1 MKRARAAINSL
12 IIKLVGDVVRMAS
25 RETRVNF
32 ALSLIA
38 DDVRRQSGLE
48 NWKLFHRIYMRF
60 LKSYPMQPSI
70 ETLRTYGFY
79 KMIGELKNVPGD
91 IVECGVGRARYLV
104 VFEYANQFFGLGRK
118 VYGFDTFSGFPE
130 AQENDIGIRVL
141 EAGAIVGWESN
152 SAHLARFVIETD
164 SRSSESVVKDEQSI
178 SVVTIP
184 GLFKDTL
191 STNLPDKIAF
201 LHADADLYES
211 TRDILAEALPRMSS
225 GGWIVFDELHET
237 ERWPGVKKAV
247 DEFCAPKGLFPQ
259 WIPELHRFGI
269 QIP

>member
-1 MKRARAAINSL
+1 MKRIRTTINSL
-12 IIKLVGDVVRMAS
+12 AIQFIGDIMRMAS
-25 RETRVNF
+25 HETRINF

-38 DDVRRQSGLE
+38 EHVRRQPELE
-48 NWKLFHRIYMRF
+48 NWKLFNRIYMRF

-79 KMIGELKNVPGD
+79 RMLGELKNVPGD
-91 IVECGVGRARYLV
+91 IVECGVGHARYLV
-104 VFEYANQFFGLGRK
+104 VFEYANQFFALGRT

-130 AQENDIGIRVL
+130 AHENDIGLRVAD
-141 EAGAIVGWESN
+141 AGSILGWESN

-164 SRSSESVVKDEQSI
+164 RRASESVLKDVQSNSI
-178 SVVTIP
+178 ITVS

-191 STNLPDKIAF
+191 AINLPDKIAF

-211 TRDILAEALPRMSS
+211 TRDILREALPRMSS

-237 ERWPGVKKAV
+237 EKWPGVKKAV
-247 DEFCAPKGLFPQ
+247 DEFCAPIGLIPQ